1 MRRGE
6 QKILGNERGFYLEK
20 NDKMRG
26 KRNMVTAQRPQTINC
41 NANQRKH
48 HCNPIKKMRL

>member
-26 KRNMVTAQRPQTINC
+26 KRNTIIAQRPQKINC
-41 NANQRKH
+41 NENQRKH
-48 HCNPIKKMRL
+48 HYNPTKKMRL